1 MRIFE
6 RLNKFCCDLKYKIS
20 GIMCIVHL
28 KNGDQSLRL
37 GNRNGGGGPDPGLH
51 LNYKVAHDI
60 VGLKKILFSITNTS
74 IILS

>member
-1 MRIFE
+1 
-6 RLNKFCCDLKYKIS
+6 
-20 GIMCIVHL
+20 MCIVHL

-60 VGLKKILFSITNTS
+60 VEIKKILFSITNTS